1 MRMKLLIAI
10 FIAMWAL
17 LIVRLYHI
25 SIKSNYY
32 YEKLAKENIE
42 RITYLKPVRGE
53 ILDNKGNFLA
63 VNKIGFSLSIA
74 PHLSIKKGQLDKV
87 IDKIK
92 MYFPDVNKTL
102 MKKVY
107 KKYNSPYNHKFIKVI
122 DFISYS
128 DMMRYYPLLNS
139 DKQIKIDTEYKRY
152 YPYGALTAHIVG
164 YVGRSN
170 KKENKKDEVVNIV
183 GRTGKSGLELFY
195 NRYLEGELGYVKS
208 KVDARNR
215 ELQVLE
221 RKEPISNRVLKI
233 NLDLKLQQYIFDILQ
248 KKAAVVI
255 VMRPTGE
262 ILASVSNPSFDPNLF
277 VGGISFKAWRKL
289 QNNLGHPFTN
299 KFINAVYPPGSVIKM
314 GVALAVA
321 DANRSLLN
329 EDEFCKGYITID
341 RSKHKFRCWSKW
353 GHREVDLRKSIRE
366 SCDVYYY
373 NKSLKIG
380 IDNISKTLHKLGLG
394 IKTGVDLPREYNG
407 IIPNKE
413 WKWKRYHKPWYKGE
427 TVIAAIGQGYDNIT
441 PLQVARYTAF
451 LATGYLPTPQYV
463 SEINGTKVKPARI
476 RIKYDKDIMETLRAG
491 MYDVCNDRR
500 GTAYKALSK
509 LPITVAGK
517 TGTAQVVSIP
527 QDIKKRVN
535 ENELAY
541 FKKSHA
547 WITTYAPFK
556 NPEFIVTVLVEHGG
570 HGGSSAG
577 PIAAK
582 IYKWLYYNGYF
593 KEHPLDKVQ
602 KEVKKIK
609 SNKKIKSKKATPKA
623 SEDLNRQN
631 LFLNNSLENLVSVKT
646 EKKKKQTSPSKISQI
661 KKKPS
666 KKKKVI
672 KKEIKKILP
681 KPSIQKPKISPKKS
695 KPQKPSLNTDED
707 LGVF

>member
-1 MRMKLLIAI
+1 MRENLRMSIILLI
-10 FIAMWAL
+10 FVAMWGL

-25 SIKSNYY
+25 SIKSNFY

-42 RITYLKPVRGE
+42 RVTYLKPVRGE

-63 VNKIGFSLSIA
+63 VNKIGFSLSVA
-74 PHLSIKKGQLDKV
+74 PHLSIKKGQLDEV
-87 IDKIK
+87 IKTIK
-92 MYFPDVNKTL
+92 EYFPDLNSTL
-102 MKKVY
+102 MKRVY
-107 KKYNSPYNHKFIKVI
+107 KRKNSPYNHKFIKVI
-122 DFISYS
+122 DFIPYAK
-128 DMMRYYPLLNS
+128 MMKYYPLLINN
-139 DKQIKIDTEYKRY
+139 KKIKVDTEYKRY
-152 YPYGALTAHIVG
+152 YPYGAVTAHVVG

-170 KKENKKDEVVNIV
+170 KKENKKDKVVDIV
-183 GRTGKSGLELFY
+183 GRTGKSGLELYY
-195 NRYLEGELGYVKS
+195 NRYLEGELGRVLS

-215 ELQVLE
+215 ELKVLE
-221 RKEPISNRVLKI
+221 RVEPISNRVLKI

-277 VGGISFKAWRKL
+277 VGGISFKDWRAL

-314 GVALAVA
+314 GVALATA
-321 DANRSLLN
+321 DANESLLQ
-329 EDEFCKGYITID
+329 EDEYCKGFITID

-353 GHREVDLRKSIRE
+353 GHREVDLQKSIRE

-373 NKSLKIG
+373 NKSLKVG

-451 LATGYLPTPQYV
+451 LATDYLPTPTYV
-463 SEINGTKVKPARI
+463 SEINGTKVKPKRVKI
-476 RIKYDKDIMETLRAG
+476 EYDKELMETIRAG
-491 MYDVCNDRR
+491 MYDVCNHGK
-500 GTAYKALSK
+500 GTAHKALRH
-509 LPITVAGK
+509 LPIKVAGK

-535 ENELAY
+535 ESELAY

-547 WITTYAPFK
+547 WITTYAPFE
-556 NPEFIVTVLVEHGG
+556 NPEFVVTVLVEHGG

-593 KEHPLDKVQ
+593 KEYPLD
-602 KEVKKIK
+602 EVKKEIEK
-609 SNKKIKSKKATPKA
+609 LQKGERKVLRSHKIIPKPTP
-623 SEDLNRQN
+623 
-631 LFLNNSLENLVSVKT
+631 
-646 EKKKKQTSPSKISQI
+646 
-661 KKKPS
+661 
-666 KKKKVI
+666 I
-672 KKEIKKILP
+672 KKEIKAPKMKSHFKLENPTPPKKRVLKNTTQSGKKEKSALKP
-681 KPSIQKPKISPKKS
+681 KPKVEPKKHHNQ
-695 KPQKPSLNTDED
+695 QKTKKSNDSTISNSDET
-707 LGVF
+707 LGAF